1 MSNGSKKFSSYDSLQ
16 FEKEHL
22 ETFIDWPIKW
32 LNPSDLA
39 RDGFY
44 YLRKDD
50 HCACV
55 FCQGIV
61 GVWEEG
67 DTPRSE
73 HEKHFPN
80 CLFIRGMPVGNIPIK
95 YDEIFDSLSSVPKLQ
110 NRKMME
116 IDVCGTHSNGSLKHT
131 LCLPQHSGPK
141 QTDYLTY
148 ENRIKSFAEGPE
160 GVKQKP
166 EELAEAGFF
175 YCDLS
180 DHVRCFHCGNGIRN
194 WKSNGL
200 PWIEHARWYP
210 ECNFLLLTKGQ
221 DFIDKAQQERKPP
234 VAPSNDLSVSAVKNV
249 ISEIDLNTLMEL
261 DIICE
266 VISMGFPQDKVR
278 AILQQKLEQTGQPF
292 FNLQHCIQATLTYM
306 EKELK
311 HENRNLHHNVE
322 DTSIIEFPL
331 GLCYYFILL
340 HSF

>member
-1 MSNGSKKFSSYDSLQ
+1 MNNNGSKKFSSYDSLQ
-16 FEKEHL
+16 FEKERL
-22 ETFIDWPIKW
+22 DTFIDWPIKW

-55 FCQGIV
+55 FCRGIV

-67 DTPRSE
+67 DTPRRE
-73 HEKHFPN
+73 HEKHFPR
-80 CLFIRGMPVGNIPIK
+80 CPFIRGMPVGNIPIK
-95 YDEIFDSLSSVPKLQ
+95 YDKIFDSLSSIPKLQ
-110 NRKMME
+110 NRKIME
-116 IDVCGTHSNGSLKHT
+116 IDVCGTHCSKYYLSIYYGSVKHT

-141 QTDYLTY
+141 RTDYLTY
-148 ENRIKSFAEGPE
+148 ENRIKSFARWPN

-221 DFIDKAQQERKPP
+221 DFIDKVEK
-234 VAPSNDLSVSAVKNV
+234 
-249 ISEIDLNTLMEL
+249 
-261 DIICE
+261 
-266 VISMGFPQDKVR
+266 
-278 AILQQKLEQTGQPF
+278 
-292 FNLQHCIQATLTYM
+292 CI
-306 EKELK
+306 
-311 HENRNLHHNVE
+311 
-322 DTSIIEFPL
+322 
-331 GLCYYFILL
+331 
-340 HSF
+340 